1 LNDFFFCL
9 SFWPIRILSACTCV
23 YNYRVNSSIEESV
36 SSFQQYSVISV
47 KIHVLWNNIIVV
59 VMHAL
64 FHSEIGISLTK
75 ECSLSSHQSLGSA
88 LRESQNCWAW

>member
-1 LNDFFFCL
+1 VQLVNLQVHLLLWQCLFVLVLNDFFFCL

-47 KIHVLWNNIIVV
+47 KIHVLWKNIIVV

-75 ECSLSSHQSLGSA
+75 
-88 LRESQNCWAW
+88 